1 MGAMKK
7 AETETGLE
15 TAAGVGMGG
24 GTDSGV
30 RARTV
35 RAERAERAGATVSAG
50 RLAGKT
56 ALVTGGSRGIG
67 RGIAERL
74 GRDGALV
81 AVHYGS
87 NEAAAKET
95 VAAIERSGGAA
106 FAIGAELG
114 RPGDARALWAA
125 FDAHADGLDILV
137 NNAGIGTS
145 RPFAD
150 TDEAEFDR
158 LFAVNAKAPYFIT
171 QLAVERLRDGGRII
185 NISSGVS
192 HAAVLPDIMT
202 YAMTKGALDVFT
214 RNLSKVLG
222 PRGITVNAVAPGIV
236 DTDVNA
242 AWLRGEENREAW
254 EGAAAMSAL
263 GRVGTVED
271 IADVVAFLAS
281 PDGRWVTGQW
291 IDATGGSLA

>member
-1 MGAMKK
+1 MG
-7 AETETGLE
+7 T
-15 TAAGVGMGG
+15 
-24 GTDSGV
+24 
-30 RARTV
+30 
-35 RAERAERAGATVSAG
+35 
-50 RLAGKT
+50 LAGKT

-74 GRDGALV
+74 GRDGARV
-81 AVHYGS
+81 AVHFGS
-87 NEAAAKET
+87 NETAAKET
-95 VAAIERSGGAA
+95 VAAIEAAGGSA
-106 FAIGAELG
+106 FAFGTELG
-114 RPGDARALWAA
+114 VPGDAEALWAA
-125 FDAHADGLDILV
+125 FDRHAEGLDILV

-150 TDEAEFDR
+150 TDEAEYDR

-171 QLAVERLRDGGRII
+171 QLGERRLRDGGRVI
-185 NISSGVS
+185 NISTGLS
-192 HAAVLPDIMT
+192 HAAVMPELVT

-242 AWLRGEENREAW
+242 AWLRGDENKEAW
-254 EGAAAMSAL
+254 AGAAAMSAL
-263 GRVGTVED
+263 GRVGTTDD
-271 IADVVAFLAS
+271 IAAAVAFLAS
-281 PDGRWVTGQW
+281 DDGRWVTGQW

>member
-1 MGAMKK
+1 MGALMEGT
-7 AETETGLE
+7 AGSATTAGLTTTAGPVTTAGPATTAGPTTGAASRTE
-15 TAAGVGMGG
+15 A
-24 GTDSGV
+24 S
-30 RARTV
+30 R
-35 RAERAERAGATVSAG
+35 G
-50 RLAGKT
+50 RLTGKT

-74 GRDGALV
+74 GRDGARV
-81 AVHYGS
+81 GVHYGS

-95 VAAIERSGGAA
+95 VAAIEQAGGSA

-114 RPGDARALWAA
+114 VPGDAAALWDA

-145 RPFAD
+145 RPFTD
-150 TDEAEFDR
+150 TDEVEYDR
-158 LFAVNAKAPYFIT
+158 LFAVNARAPFFVT
-171 QLAVERLRDGGRII
+171 RLGTERLRDGGRVI

-192 HAAVLPDIMT
+192 HAALLPDIMT

-222 PRGITVNAVAPGIV
+222 SRGITVNAVAPGIV

-242 AWLRGEENREAW
+242 AWLRGEENKEAW
-254 EGAAAMSAL
+254 AGAAAMSAL
-263 GRVGTVED
+263 GRVGTAQD

-291 IDATGGSLA
+291 IDATGGSLP